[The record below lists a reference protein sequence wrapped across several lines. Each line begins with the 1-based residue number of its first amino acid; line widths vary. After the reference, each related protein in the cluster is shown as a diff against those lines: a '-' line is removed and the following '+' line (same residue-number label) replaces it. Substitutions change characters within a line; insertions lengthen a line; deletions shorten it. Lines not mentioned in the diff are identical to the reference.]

1 MKHVLHSTKAI
12 KNLLLA
18 AALGAFGVT
27 ANAQI
32 TLTGGNLT
40 TFGGT
45 VTYNNLN
52 SSSTIGN
59 SWTGGSKTFY
69 DGASNFLAFCIDP
82 LTSGTGGVGTYTT
95 ASLNS
100 FLNTG
105 APATGYNQQ
114 MTSAGYATLAYVQQ
128 SAALVEASLTNLFSH
143 AYAESI
149 TSNTKAAAFSYAV
162 WEIMGESTYGR
173 TTGAL
178 RGGGTTAATDAD
190 AVEVQIDAYLSA
202 LSSNSWGSVNGA
214 NLTTA
219 TSYTYTV
226 YYDPAPH
233 SAQNFIRVTTGGGG
247 GNSVPEPASLALVGF
262 ALAGG
267 ALTRR
272 RARRA

>member
-1 MKHVLHSTKAI
+1 MKHVSQGTQVI
-12 KNLLLA
+12 KTLVLA
-18 AALGAFGVT
+18 AALAATFGT

-32 TLTGGNLT
+32 TLTGAAGSVQ
-40 TFGGT
+40 GT

-52 SSSTIGN
+52 SSSTINN
-59 SWTGGSKTFY
+59 SWQGGARSLN
-69 DGASNFLAFCIDP
+69 DGTTNFLAYCIDP
-82 LTSGTGGVGTYTT
+82 LTSSLGGVGTYTT
-95 ASLNS
+95 ASLSS
-100 FLNTG
+100 FLTTG

-114 MTSAGYATLAYVQQ
+114 MTSAGYAGVAYVQQ
-128 SAALVEASLTNLFSH
+128 SAALVQASLTSLFSH

-149 TSNTKAAAFSYAV
+149 LSTTKAAAFSYAV
-162 WEIMGESTYGR
+162 WEIIGESTYGS

-178 RGGGTTAATDAD
+178 RGGGTTAANDAD
-190 AVEVQIDAYLSA
+190 AVEVQINAYLSA

-226 YYDPAPH
+226 YYDPTPH

-247 GNSVPEPASLALVGF
+247 GNAIPEPASLALVGF
-262 ALAGG
+262 ALAGVG
-267 ALTRR
+267 FGR